1 MPEILHTEITGRGA
15 PLVLLHGWAVNRRV
29 FEDLA
34 ARLSPRF
41 EVHSVDLPGHGDS
54 AGIGCDPDPGAIA
67 ARVFDAVPD
76 GAVWVGWSLGGM
88 IALAGALTAPERI
101 RALVMVASSP
111 RFSRTDGWRH
121 AMEAETI
128 GRFADRLREDYGAAL
143 WDYLAL
149 QFPGAGRSDPRVRAL
164 HEAQSAAPPAR
175 DAITAGERI
184 LLDADLRAAS
194 AGVRV
199 PSLLVTGALDAMVLA
214 KVAADWTAIWPELAT
229 ERIAGAAHSPFNTH
243 PEAFIDALDRFLG
256 ARPAAPAAR
265 PPQESPTM
273 TSEHASER
281 GHEPGPNAGQPD
293 APLPVEE
300 KEPSAEEGE
309 SAATASEHASE
320 RGHEPGPHAGRS
332 NLRLSV
338 EEMEGFYRTMARVR
352 GFDQK
357 VAELFETGE
366 IKGTA
371 HSYVGQE
378 AVAAGVC
385 ASLTGRDFI
394 ASHHRGHGH
403 CITKG
408 ASMDR
413 MMAELM
419 GRETGYCRG
428 LGGSM
433 HIADLDLRILGANG
447 IVGASMPLACGAALA
462 AKLRG
467 EDSVVVAFFGDG
479 ASNQG
484 VFHESLNLAA
494 VWRLPV
500 VFVCENNQYALT
512 TSYRNTT
519 SVERIADRAASY
531 GIPGLRVDG
540 NDVGEVYHV
549 AREAIVGARAGEGPT
564 LIEALT
570 YRWGQHS
577 MRANLQDPRPDDEFS
592 GWMARDPLK
601 RLADGI
607 ERAGNGAGDRLGAI
621 DAEVESELDRAVEFG
636 RSGAAPGVDAM
647 RGAVC
652 APHADYPPPPPPGTR
667 ELGFP
672 QALNEALRQEMAR
685 DERVFLMG
693 EDVGATGGIFTVSA
707 GLMQEFGEARVRDT
721 PISEA
726 TFVGC
731 GVGAAIAGMRPV
743 VEIQIFDFIALTM
756 DMMANQAA
764 KFRFMLG
771 GRNTVPL
778 VVRGPQGGGVRL
790 AAQHSQSLEAWF
802 THVPGL
808 VVVAPSTP
816 YDAKGLL
823 VSAIRDDNPVVFCEA
838 KLSYMAG
845 KGPVPEA
852 LYALPLGKADV
863 KREGGDVT
871 VVATMAM
878 VPRALAAAETLARE
892 GVSVEVIDPRTLRP
906 LDEDTI
912 LSSVRK
918 TSRAL
923 VVHEA
928 WTTGGFGAEVSALIA
943 DKAFMD
949 LDAPVRRLGAL
960 DVPMPYNDALER
972 ATIPSAERIGDAIR
986 ELAAF

>member
-15 PLVLLHGWAVNRRV
+15 PLVLLHGWAVNRHV
-29 FEDLA
+29 FQDLV

-41 EVHSVDLPGHGDS
+41 EVHSVDLPGHGGS
-54 AGIGCDPDPGAIA
+54 AGIGCGPDPGAIA

-88 IALAGALTAPERI
+88 IALAGALAAPDRI

-111 RFSRTDGWRH
+111 RFSRTHGWRH
-121 AMEAETI
+121 AMDAETI
-128 GRFADRLREDYGAAL
+128 RRFADRLRDDYGAAL

-149 QFPGAGRSDPRVRAL
+149 QFPGVGRGDPRVRAL
-164 HEAQSAAPPAR
+164 HEAQHAEPPAR

-184 LLDADLRAAS
+184 LLDADLREAS

-199 PSLLVTGALDAMVLA
+199 PSLLVTGALDAMVLS
-214 KVAADWTAIWPELAT
+214 KVAADWNAIWPGLVT

-256 ARPAAPAAR
+256 ARLAPRPAD
-265 PPQESPTM
+265 PPEESPTM
-273 TSEHASER
+273 
-281 GHEPGPNAGQPD
+281 
-293 APLPVEE
+293 
-300 KEPSAEEGE
+300 
-309 SAATASEHASE
+309 ASEHESDRE
-320 RGHEPGPHAGRS
+320 HEPEAHAARS
-332 NLRLSV
+332 NIRLST
-338 EEMEGFYRTMARVR
+338 EEMERFYHTMSRVR
-352 GFDQK
+352 GFDLK
-357 VAELFETGE
+357 VAELFEAGE

-385 ASLTGRDFI
+385 ANLTGRDFI

-403 CITKG
+403 CIAKG
-408 ASMDR
+408 AGMDR

-479 ASNQG
+479 ATNQG

-540 NDVGEVYHV
+540 NDVGEVHHV
-549 AREAIVGARAGEGPT
+549 SREAIAAARAGEGPA

-577 MRANLQDPRPDDEFS
+577 MRANLKDPRPEDEFS
-592 GWMARDPLK
+592 GWMARDPIK
-601 RLADGI
+601 RLANGI
-607 ERAGNGAGDRLGAI
+607 ESAGNGAGERLGAI
-621 DAEVESELDRAVEFG
+621 DAEVEGELDRAIEFG
-636 RSGAAPGVDAM
+636 RSSAAPGVDAM

-693 EDVGATGGIFTVSA
+693 EDVGETGGIFTVSA

-878 VPRALAAAETLARE
+878 VPRALAAADTLARE
-892 GVSVEVIDPRTLRP
+892 GVGVEVIDPRTLRP

-972 ATIPSAERIGDAIR
+972 ATIPSVERIGEAIR

>member
-1 MPEILHTEITGRGA
+1 MPSKSEHDSESASRRRSGRGA
-15 PLVLLHGWAVNRRV
+15 ECSG
-29 FEDLA
+29 
-34 ARLSPRF
+34 
-41 EVHSVDLPGHGDS
+41 
-54 AGIGCDPDPGAIA
+54 
-67 ARVFDAVPD
+67 
-76 GAVWVGWSLGGM
+76 
-88 IALAGALTAPERI
+88 
-101 RALVMVASSP
+101 
-111 RFSRTDGWRH
+111 
-121 AMEAETI
+121 
-128 GRFADRLREDYGAAL
+128 
-143 WDYLAL
+143 
-149 QFPGAGRSDPRVRAL
+149 
-164 HEAQSAAPPAR
+164 
-175 DAITAGERI
+175 
-184 LLDADLRAAS
+184 
-194 AGVRV
+194 
-199 PSLLVTGALDAMVLA
+199 
-214 KVAADWTAIWPELAT
+214 
-229 ERIAGAAHSPFNTH
+229 
-243 PEAFIDALDRFLG
+243 
-256 ARPAAPAAR
+256 
-265 PPQESPTM
+265 PT
-273 TSEHASER
+273 
-281 GHEPGPNAGQPD
+281 
-293 APLPVEE
+293 
-300 KEPSAEEGE
+300 
-309 SAATASEHASE
+309 
-320 RGHEPGPHAGRS
+320 GRS
-332 NLRLSV
+332 NISLSS
-338 EEMEGFYRTMARVR
+338 EEMERFYRTMSRVR
-352 GFDQK
+352 GFDEK
-357 VAELFETGE
+357 VTELFAAGE

-385 ASLTGRDFI
+385 ANLTERDFI

-403 CITKG
+403 CIAKG
-408 ASMDR
+408 ASMGR

-433 HIADLDLRILGANG
+433 HIADLDLGILGANG
-447 IVGASMPLACGAALA
+447 IVGASMPLSCGAALA

-467 EDSVVVAFFGDG
+467 EDTVVVAFFGDG

-519 SVERIADRAASY
+519 SVERIADRAAAY
-531 GIPGLRVDG
+531 GMPGLRVDG
-540 NDVGEVYHV
+540 NDVGEVWHVSREAV
-549 AREAIVGARAGEGPT
+549 ARARAGDGPT

-577 MRANLQDPRPDDEFS
+577 MRANLQDPRPEEEYSD
-592 GWMARDPLK
+592 WMARDPVK
-601 RLADGI
+601 RLADTI
-607 ERAGNGAGDRLGAI
+607 ASAGDGADGRLESI
-621 DAEVESELDRAVEFG
+621 DAEVAGELARAVEFG
-636 RSGAAPGVDAM
+636 RAGAEPDTGTMD
-647 RGAVC
+647 GAVY
-652 APHADYPPPPPPGTR
+652 APHLDAPPPPPPGAR
-667 ELGFP
+667 ELGFT

-693 EDVGATGGIFTVSA
+693 EDVGETGGIFSVSA
-707 GLMQEFGEARVRDT
+707 GLMKEFGEARVRDT

-726 TFVGC
+726 AFVGC

-743 VEIQIFDFIALTM
+743 VEVQIFDFIALTM
-756 DMMANQAA
+756 DMMTNQAA

-790 AAQHSQSLEAWF
+790 AAQHSQSLESWF
-802 THVPGL
+802 THIPGL

-838 KLSYMAG
+838 KLSYVTG
-845 KGPVPEA
+845 KGPVPEE
-852 LYALPLGKADV
+852 LYAIALGKADV
-863 KREGGDVT
+863 KRYGEDVT

-878 VPRALAAAETLARE
+878 VPRALAAAEILARE
-892 GVSVEVIDPRTLRP
+892 GVSVEVVDPRTLRP

-912 LSSVRK
+912 LTSVRK

-943 DKAFMD
+943 DEAFMD
-949 LDAPVRRLGAL
+949 LDAPVRRLGAP
-960 DVPMPYNDALER
+960 DVPMPYNDTLER
-972 ATIPSAERIGDAIR
+972 ATIPSVERITSAIR